1 MNDSMTPDS
10 YDDGMDHGGGFDAVG
25 DGHTMSYDSDGDG
38 IAETTMIDLDGD
50 GVADMFDMID
60 PNTGA
65 EHISFDSDGDGIV
78 DTIVSDF
85 DGDGVFDMA
94 SMDTDG
100 DGVLDT
106 SFDPETG
113 EAIDVSDDGSTE
125 PPFIIDD
132 ENTDDDPYDDDPYGD
147 DDVHGDPMGEMEY
160 HQAQVGPN
168 DCLPTSVA
176 MVLTEVL
183 GDEVPQGDVVDLAN
197 EMGLLGPTGMS
208 IDGGVQLLEHYGVD
222 AEASSGTMDDLRASL
237 DSGDDVIIGLDA
249 DDLYGQGD
257 APFAD
262 DLVSGHAVV
271 ITGIDDEAGVV
282 YINDPGFPDGAGV
295 AISIETFEDA
305 WQDADH
311 SMIVVEHDDAT
322 TADAGTAG
330 NANPFGNA
338 GGEDGDGSLLES
350 ITRFIL
356 MPFSLKI

>member
-1 MNDSMTPDS
+1 MNDGMTPDS
-10 YDDGMDHGGGFDAVG
+10 YDSGVDPRGGYDAAA
-25 DGHTMSYDSDGDG
+25 DGHTMAYDSDGDG
-38 IAETTMIDLDGD
+38 FAETTMVDMDGD
-50 GVADMFDMID
+50 GVADMFDVVD
-60 PNTGA
+60 PMTGA
-65 EHISFDSDGDGIV
+65 EHIAFDSDGDGIL

-94 SMDTDG
+94 SMDSDG

-113 EAIDVSDDGSTE
+113 EVIDGSDDDGTNV
-125 PPFIIDD
+125 PFIVD
-132 ENTDDDPYDDDPYGD
+132 EESSDDPYDVDGEGD

-176 MVLTEVL
+176 MVLSEVL
-183 GDEVPQGDVVDLAN
+183 GDEVPQGDLVDLAN

-222 AEASSGTMDDLRASL
+222 AEATTGTLDDLRASL
-237 DSGDDVIIGLDA
+237 DAGDDVIIGLDA

-295 AISIETFEDA
+295 AISIEAFEDA

-311 SMIVVEHDDAT
+311 SMIVVEDDGSAG
-322 TADAGTAG
+322 DEAGTAG
-330 NANPFGNA
+330 NANPFGDV
-338 GGEDGDGSLLES
+338 GGDDDSSLLES